1 MPPCSDSVR
10 TGRLWYWESCPAE
23 FPRRFLQPVNHEGT
37 ESWVNRHPGDPGS
50 NSSRHTLSGRR
61 PGQLRSTP
69 ELQETLE
76 STRARSSQRS
86 HDREPSPACSKT
98 ELRVPP
104 RSTTQSNSWEWAI
117 APANSLTR
125 VGQQAQTRLGQD
137 LDTRYPVKN
146 KPLEESLKPQHNDT
160 D

>member
-1 MPPCSDSVR
+1 MLETPDQTLRLTRYQDGDLDGSD
-10 TGRLWYWESCPAE
+10 L
-23 FPRRFLQPVNHEGT
+23 LL
-37 ESWVNRHPGDPGS
+37 NRK
-50 NSSRHTLSGRR
+50 
-61 PGQLRSTP
+61 
-69 ELQETLE
+69 TLE
-76 STRARSSQRS
+76 STRVRSSHRS
-86 HDREPSPACSKT
+86 PDREPSPTYSKT

-117 APANSLTR
+117 APANSLAR

-137 LDTRYPVKN
+137 LDTRCPVKN

>member
-10 TGRLWYWESCPAE
+10 IGRPWYWESCPAE

-69 ELQETLE
+69 ELQGTLE

-137 LDTRYPVKN
+137 LDT
-146 KPLEESLKPQHNDT
+146 
-160 D
+160 